1 MTMGEGSSVE
11 QFAMRSRA
19 ARTSSNEGLNDQPT
33 FKDIVFIE
41 RKVKSGDTL
50 NKLAIKYQVNVAEIK
65 RVNNMVNDMD
75 VQALSKIKIPVSRM
89 RMALGVQT
97 SSQDEQEDD
106 DVLIDIDDRTH
117 LLSKSRD
124 TSVEDIFS
132 KTDSNIAQVREA
144 LPEDGINTG
153 SFHFVT
159 ARDPNSGNIS
169 VWLVVVAVI
178 LIFCILPLILTIYE
192 EEEAAHQT

>member
-1 MTMGEGSSVE
+1 
-11 QFAMRSRA
+11 
-19 ARTSSNEGLNDQPT
+19 
-33 FKDIVFIE
+33 
-41 RKVKSGDTL
+41 
-50 NKLAIKYQVNVAEIK
+50 
-65 RVNNMVNDMD
+65 
-75 VQALSKIKIPVSRM
+75 M

-132 KTDSNIAQVREA
+132 KTDSNIAQV
-144 LPEDGINTG
+144 P
-153 SFHFVT
+153 
-159 ARDPNSGNIS
+159 
-169 VWLVVVAVI
+169 VI